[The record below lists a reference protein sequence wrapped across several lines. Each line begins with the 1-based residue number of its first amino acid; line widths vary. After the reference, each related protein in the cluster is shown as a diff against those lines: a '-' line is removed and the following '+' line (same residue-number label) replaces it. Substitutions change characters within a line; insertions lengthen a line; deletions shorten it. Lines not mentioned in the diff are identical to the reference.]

1 MEKSYFTAQYSII
14 LYAMVQIVVQ
24 QYPLYLLEMM
34 FTVTITHAS
43 VSSLLQ
49 LPVGHMG
56 LIYKTF
62 RFSAIK
68 ILSYVAANVPINILI
83 SQLILSP
90 TIHLCYISILKVIN
104 ALFYMYNSLFNRNY
118 FWTQGLNI
126 S

>member
-1 MEKSYFTAQYSII
+1 M
-14 LYAMVQIVVQ
+14 VQ
-24 QYPLYLLEMM
+24 QYPLYLLEIM
-34 FTVTITHAS
+34 FTMTITHAS

-49 LPVGHMG
+49 VPGGHTG
-56 LIYKTF
+56 LVYKTF
-62 RFSAIK
+62 RFSTIK
-68 ILSYVAANVPINILI
+68 TLSYVAANVHINILI

-104 ALFYMYNSLFNRNY
+104 ALFYMYSLFNRNY